1 MKLRALA
8 PFVMAALIGAA
19 IAIWVSLDAGS
30 TVSTD
35 DRTVMGT
42 TSHNRQSVTLAAYE
56 RDQRLL
62 RALGPVRT
70 DPFSVAPRPPPPSVK
85 IAPPPPPIV
94 APAPP
99 AAPPFPYRFVGR
111 VIGPA
116 GEPVVY
122 LAKDQRLL
130 TVHGKGDL
138 GDDYRVDELTD
149 RRMVVTHGASQQ
161 QTVIEFGVDPGS
173 QSAP

>member
-19 IAIWVSLDAGS
+19 IAICLSLDPGS

-35 DRTVMGT
+35 DRTAMGT
-42 TSHNRQSVTLAAYE
+42 TSQNRQSVTLAAYE

-62 RALGPVRT
+62 RALGPVRS
-70 DPFSVAPRPPPPSVK
+70 DPFTVAPRAPPAPVK
-85 IAPPPPPIV
+85 IAPPPPIV

-111 VIGPA
+111 VIGAA

-130 TVHGKGDL
+130 AVHGKGDL
-138 GDDYRVDELTD
+138 GDGYRVDELTD
-149 RRMVVTHGASQQ
+149 RRMVITHGASQQ